1 MVITILCEPRSGSTN
16 LLNWFGTHDNY
27 THVFEPLTNP
37 TYTKIKSDKDIIFN
51 NINDM
56 KSWQY
61 KTKNLVIKEIAHSN
75 INYDNFLKNS
85 NKVIVLF
92 RENYVEQTNSFLMS
106 SATQN
111 FFNPYS
117 YDKNMIKDET
127 SIYLE
132 NTKTEIKKHFK
143 SNYFLISY
151 EDLYY
156 NGKIKKLIDY
166 IGADDLDFNTFPYG
180 IKYRKEK
187 TLI

>member
-16 LLNWFGTHDNY
+16 LLNWFGSHDNY

-37 TYTKIKSDKDIIFN
+37 GYSKIKSDKNLIFN
-51 NINDM
+51 NIKDI

-61 KTKNLVIKEIAHSN
+61 NTENIVVKEIAHSN
-75 INYDNFLKNS
+75 IDYKHFLKNS
-85 NKVIVLF
+85 DKVIVLF
-92 RENYVEQTNSFLMS
+92 RENYEEQTKSFLMS
-106 SATQN
+106 STTQN

-117 YDKNMIKDET
+117 YDETMIKDKT

-132 NTKTEIKKHFK
+132 VTKNEIKKYFD

-156 NGKIKKLIDY
+156 NGKIKQLIDY
-166 IGADDLDFNTFPYG
+166 IGTNDLNYKSFPFG
-180 IKYRKEK
+180 TKYRKEK